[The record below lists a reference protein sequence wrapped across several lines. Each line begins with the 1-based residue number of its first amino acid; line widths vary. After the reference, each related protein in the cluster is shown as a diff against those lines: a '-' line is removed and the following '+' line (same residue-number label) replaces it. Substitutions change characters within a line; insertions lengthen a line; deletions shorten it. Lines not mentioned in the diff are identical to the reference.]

1 MASSPEDESTPNS
14 GGSTL
19 RTCGSTN
26 CDIALV
32 GCPKLVPR
40 VKTNR
45 LEAAQI
51 LHYLSTSRL
60 QEFKECLSDNPNFA
74 SIIASVLPAKTHR
87 RVSAASY
94 NRSPNELR
102 EANPEANF
110 KNEADLSNSARE
122 ATLLRQVGSEALLNA
137 EIVDK
142 MYDLT
147 LDSAKSTAE

>member
-1 MASSPEDESTPNS
+1 
-14 GGSTL
+14 
-19 RTCGSTN
+19 
-26 CDIALV
+26 
-32 GCPKLVPR
+32 
-40 VKTNR
+40 
-45 LEAAQI
+45 
-51 LHYLSTSRL
+51 
-60 QEFKECLSDNPNFA
+60 
-74 SIIASVLPAKTHR
+74 
-87 RVSAASY
+87 
-94 NRSPNELR
+94 LR